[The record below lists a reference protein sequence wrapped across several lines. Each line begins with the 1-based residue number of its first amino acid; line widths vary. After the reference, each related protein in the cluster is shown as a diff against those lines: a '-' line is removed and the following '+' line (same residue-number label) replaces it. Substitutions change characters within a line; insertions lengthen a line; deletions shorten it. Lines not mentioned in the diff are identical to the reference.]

1 MALFQKPRS
10 IGSNAAPPLAVH
22 HSSPVMAASATG
34 TAHDPSIPIYISSD
48 EDDEVTVLG
57 SSRSREELQIQQAI
71 LLSIDSS
78 RDPTAIPSSPSASPF
93 PSGTAGAGISK
104 DSIPN
109 RKDNRELRLGL
120 PRFPVASS
128 RSLSKPKT
136 PQVIDLDDDD
146 SLRRVIDLDGDDDS
160 LIEIGN
166 GGRKKK
172 PRNGA
177 HFEIGECSHS
187 AKDFDCAICME
198 TVPGVERFAVPG
210 CGHAFCAG
218 CVRQY
223 IAARVDENLLAV
235 GCPDPGCR
243 DGVLHPEECRHVLP
257 SPLFHRWGAALC
269 DMALEEVKFYCPFK
283 DCSALL
289 VDDEPGPGTGQAK
302 AECPHCK
309 RAFCATCKVPW
320 HDGVDCAE
328 FQRLGDDERGREDLL
343 LRKVAQQ
350 SKWQRCP
357 KCKMYV
363 DRIDGCT
370 FIACRCGHCFC
381 YLCGNTM
388 ARNNHFCKHCNR
400 ARR

>member
-1 MALFQKPRS
+1 
-10 IGSNAAPPLAVH
+10 
-22 HSSPVMAASATG
+22 MAATATA
-34 TAHDPSIPIYISSD
+34 TADDPLIPIYISSD

-57 SSRSREELQIQQAI
+57 SSHSREEIQIQQAI

-78 RDPTAIPSSPSASPF
+78 RDPTTIPSSSSASRF
-93 PSGTAGAGISK
+93 PSGTAGAGTSEE
-104 DSIPN
+104 SIPD
-109 RKDNRELRLGL
+109 RKGNRELRLGL

-136 PQVIDLDDDD
+136 RQVIDVDDD
-146 SLRRVIDLDGDDDS
+146 SLPRFIDLDGDDDGV
-160 LIEIGN
+160 IFVKEIGS
-166 GGRKKK
+166 GRKKK
-172 PRNGA
+172 PRNGVY
-177 HFEIGECSHS
+177 FEIGECSHS

-198 TVPGVERFAVPG
+198 TVSGVERFAIPG

-223 IAARVDENLLAV
+223 IAARVEENLLAI

-243 DGVLHPEECRHVLP
+243 DGVLHPEECRHVIP
-257 SPLFHRWGAALC
+257 PPLFHRWGAALC
-269 DMALEEVKFYCPFK
+269 DMALEEIKFYCPFK

-289 VDDEPGPGTGQAK
+289 VDDDPGPREAK
-302 AECPHCK
+302 VECPHCK
-309 RAFCATCKVPW
+309 RMFCAKCKVPW

-357 KCKMYV
+357 KCKIYV
-363 DRIDGCT
+363 ERVSGCT

-381 YLCGNTM
+381 YLCGHTM
-388 ARNNHFCKHCNR
+388 ARDNHLCLNCM
-400 ARR
+400 RR

>member
-1 MALFQKPRS
+1 MPAW
-10 IGSNAAPPLAVH
+10 APGG
-22 HSSPVMAASATG
+22 PVW
-34 TAHDPSIPIYISSD
+34 DP
-48 EDDEVTVLG
+48 VTPAWEPG
-57 SSRSREELQIQQAI
+57 R
-71 LLSIDSS
+71 
-78 RDPTAIPSSPSASPF
+78 
-93 PSGTAGAGISK
+93 
-104 DSIPN
+104 
-109 RKDNRELRLGL
+109 
-120 PRFPVASS
+120 

-136 PQVIDLDDDD
+136 PQVIDIDDG

-160 LIEIGN
+160 LIFIKEIGN
-166 GGRKKK
+166 GGRKR
-172 PRNGA
+172 PHNGA

-198 TVPGVERFAVPG
+198 TVPGVERFAIPG

-223 IAARVDENLLAV
+223 IAARVEENLLAV

-243 DGVLHPEECRHVLP
+243 DGVLHPEKCRHVLP
-257 SPLFHRWGAALC
+257 PPLFHRWGAALC
-269 DMALEEVKFYCPFK
+269 DMALDEVKFYCPFK

-289 VDDEPGPGTGQAK
+289 VDDEPGPGARQAK

-309 RAFCATCKVPW
+309 RAFCARCKVPW

-343 LRKVAQQ
+343 LRKVARQ

-388 ARNNHFCKHCNR
+388 ARNNHFCINCNR
-400 ARR
+400 AQ

>member
-1 MALFQKPRS
+1 
-10 IGSNAAPPLAVH
+10 
-22 HSSPVMAASATG
+22 MAASATA
-34 TAHDPSIPIYISSD
+34 TATAAAAERSIPIYISSD
-48 EDDEVTVLG
+48 EDDEVTALG

-78 RDPTAIPSSPSASPF
+78 RDPSSSSASPF
-93 PSGTAGAGISK
+93 PSGTAGAGTSK
-104 DSIPN
+104 DSIQ
-109 RKDNRELRLGL
+109 DNRELRLGL

-136 PQVIDLDDDD
+136 RQVIDLDDG
-146 SLRRVIDLDGDDDS
+146 SLPPVIDLDGDDDS
-160 LIEIGN
+160 LIFVKETGS
-166 GGRKKK
+166 GGRKR
-172 PRNGA
+172 PRGNGNGNGA

-187 AKDFDCAICME
+187 PKDFDCAICME
-198 TVPGVERFAVPG
+198 TVPGVERFAIPG

-223 IAARVDENLLAV
+223 IAARVEENLLAV

-269 DMALEEVKFYCPFK
+269 DMALEEIKLYCPFR

-289 VDDEPGPGTGQAK
+289 VDDDPAGPGPGGQAK

-309 RAFCATCKVPW
+309 RAFCTKCKVAW
-320 HDGVDCAE
+320 HDGVDCSE
-328 FQRLGDDERGREDLL
+328 FQLLGDDDLL
-343 LRKVAQQ
+343 LIKVAKQ

-357 KCKMYV
+357 KCKIYV
-363 DRIDGCT
+363 DRVDGCT
-370 FIACRCGHCFC
+370 FIACR
-381 YLCGNTM
+381 
-388 ARNNHFCKHCNR
+388 
-400 ARR
+400 

>member
-1 MALFQKPRS
+1 MAPLQKPRS
-10 IGSNAAPPLAVH
+10 IGSNAAPPLAEH
-22 HSSPVMAASATG
+22 HSSPVMAASATATA

-78 RDPTAIPSSPSASPF
+78 RDPTAIPSSSSASPF
-93 PSGTAGAGISK
+93 PSGTAGA
-104 DSIPN
+104 DSIPD
-109 RKDNRELRLGL
+109 RRDNRELRLGL

-136 PQVIDLDDDD
+136 PQVIDLDDD

-160 LIEIGN
+160 LIFTKEIGN
-166 GGRKKK
+166 GGRKK

-198 TVPGVERFAVPG
+198 TVPGVERFAIPG

-223 IAARVDENLLAV
+223 IAARVEENLLAV

-257 SPLFHRWGAALC
+257 PPLFHRWGAALC

-283 DCSALL
+283 DCSALM
-289 VDDEPGPGTGQAK
+289 VDDTSPGDAAVTNV
-302 AECPHCK
+302 ECPHCN
-309 RAFCATCKVPW
+309 RMFCARCKVPW
-320 HDGVDCAE
+320 HDGVQCAE
-328 FQRLGDDERGREDLL
+328 FQRLGEDERGREDLL

-350 SKWQRCP
+350 RRWGRCP
-357 KCKMYV
+357 GCRMYV
-363 DRIDGCT
+363 EKVSGCDSMH
-370 FIACRCGHCFC
+370 CRCG
-381 YLCGNTM
+381 
-388 ARNNHFCKHCNR
+388 RNFSYQHG
-400 ARR
+400 AAL